1 MAVNATK
8 LEPKSGNG
16 NIAKQDA
23 SALAQK
29 AHEIGLEET
38 KRQKELRF
46 KATHALLTIFLLWI
60 LYVDFKP
67 IRADLTGYMY
77 IVVSRALGFSSS
89 PGVFFLPDL
98 SSTTNPNAPSHHWI
112 FVNIVLDHMLKDA
125 GIQGRLIKQ

>member
-8 LEPKSGNG
+8 VELESDNC

-23 SALAQK
+23 SALVQK

-38 KRQKELRF
+38 NRQKELRF

-77 IVVSRALGFSSS
+77 IVVSRELGFSSS
-89 PGVFFLPDL
+89 PEVFFLPDL
-98 SSTTNPNAPSHHWI
+98 SSTTNPNAPSH
-112 FVNIVLDHMLKDA
+112 L
-125 GIQGRLIKQ
+125 